1 VEYIGDKELAM
12 QKIKTFLTFNDR
24 ADEAAR
30 FYTSVFKDS
39 SIERTTHTPDGG
51 VLTVEFR
58 LEGQDFVALNGG
70 PYFKF
75 TEGISLSVT
84 CEDQQEVDYYWS
96 KLTEGGEESECGW
109 LKDPFGVSWQ
119 ITPRQLMEAISD
131 PDPEKSKRAI
141 DAMMQ
146 MQKIDIATIE
156 RAVEGM

>member
-1 VEYIGDKELAM
+1 M